1 MSRARALAVLGA
13 AVMALAA
20 CDQKPKTA
28 DKGYDPKDFSGVYAL
43 TGGLVF
49 DAESAVDPST
59 QSGKPGGNGQVFGV
73 GPNARM
79 NVPYKP
85 EYQALYEKTLEDR
98 KNLIDD
104 DYISNCIPYGFPR
117 VVGGSPGNIE
127 FIVTPKQVWIL
138 HQYFQQIRR
147 IYMDAEHKPAEER
160 WPTYYGDSVGHWEGD
175 TLVVDTVGVKEEA
188 PMARSVPHSDQ
199 ERITERIRLVAP
211 DVLHDEITITD
222 PKVLSRPW
230 TFTYA
235 YRRMPGYE
243 MLEYVCEDNR
253 EYVDANGGTHLRLG
267 GS

>member
-1 MSRARALAVLGA
+1 MSIRRHGLAVLTA
-13 AVMALAA
+13 AAALAA
-20 CDQKPKTA
+20 GVAAPALAQDHAGITGFWGRYFASPGQPFDPRLAAPPAGDPPLLPGPQKAFEARRAAEKAA
-28 DKGYDPKDFSGVYAL
+28 DEKGEPIAGNSVACLPDGMPQMMFAIYPMQILQGPEEV
-43 TGGLVF
+43 TIIQ
-49 DAESAVDPST
+49 ESYSQVRHIHLDRPQVDPADYA
-59 QSGKPGGNGQVFGV
+59 PGYFG
-73 GPNARM
+73 
-79 NVPYKP
+79 
-85 EYQALYEKTLEDR
+85 
-98 KNLIDD
+98 
-104 DYISNCIPYGFPR
+104 
-117 VVGGSPGNIE
+117 
-127 FIVTPKQVWIL
+127 
-138 HQYFQQIRR
+138 H
-147 IYMDAEHKPAEER
+147 
-160 WPTYYGDSVGHWEGD
+160 SVGHWEGD